1 MNRREFSILRDAAYA
16 EIASIND
23 VKGHDYAGDN
33 DALANFKEAA
43 SALGVSPYTIWY
55 VYFHKHWSA
64 IQTFL
69 KEGDVASEPIEGR
82 IYDAILYLFLLLGL
96 IQDSVVEIEE
106 PVIPT
111 STDPQCIFVHIQT
124 DRRCELYRGHPGT
137 LHYANLGTQHQLQW
151 TSTEGAA

>member
-1 MNRREFSILRDAAYA
+1 MNRQEFGILRDAAYKQ
-16 EIASIND
+16 IASIND
-23 VKGHDYAGDN
+23 VKGHDYAGDE

-43 SALGVSPYTIWY
+43 RQLGVSPYVIWY

-96 IQDSVVEIEE
+96 IQDSVVNPSETIAL
-106 PVIPT
+106 
-111 STDPQCIFVHIQT
+111 SNDPQCPAKKGADVVSS
-124 DRRCELYRGHPGT
+124 RCERFVGHTGP
-137 LHYANLGTQHQLQW
+137 HYADLGSTYQFQW
-151 TSTEGAA
+151 PQESVA